1 MIRSLAIFSSAP
13 LVSGLFV
20 RLALPDIAIH
30 SQARIIVLLSLL
42 FVLTRACVAQIG
54 RDTRATTVQFDG
66 QRVLNKVLAL
76 GLGWLAVLGFAA
88 LGTRLNI
95 LASTVFFEDFI
106 WCTPALP
113 VLLPAYVMLT
123 ERTNAV
129 AQDAHASFGAFV
141 RRRGPWIPAE
151 HKTLVLGWLVKA
163 FFLPLMYGALVVTVQ
178 EVLELGLLPRFDNWI
193 RWFVLVGLSIDLT
206 VATTGYLSTSKI
218 FGAEIRS
225 VDETWTGWASCLV
238 CYAPFL
244 YYLQIVT
251 AQRDTILW
259 NDWLQPEQPLYWIW
273 ATLLVCSWGIYW
285 LSSIAFGL
293 RFSNLTY
300 RGLIDRGPYRYLK
313 HPAYVSKNIY
323 WWLYTVPLVGV
334 HSAGDIAANLGGMS
348 AISLIYYLRAKT
360 EERHLMRYPEY
371 AEYAARIEQRS
382 IRAKLQQW
390 FARSRTAS

>member
-1 MIRSLAIFSSAP
+1 MLLRRMRTPRSA
-13 LVSGLFV
+13 
-20 RLALPDIAIH
+20 H
-30 SQARIIVLLSLL
+30 SCA
-42 FVLTRACVAQIG
+42 
-54 RDTRATTVQFDG
+54 D
-66 QRVLNKVLAL
+66 
-76 GLGWLAVLGFAA
+76 AA
-88 LGTRLNI
+88 HG
-95 LASTVFFEDFI
+95 S
-106 WCTPALP
+106 
-113 VLLPAYVMLT
+113 
-123 ERTNAV
+123 
-129 AQDAHASFGAFV
+129 
-141 RRRGPWIPAE
+141 AE

-163 FFLPLMYGALVVTVQ
+163 FFLPLMYGALVVTVH
-178 EVLELGLLPRFDNWI
+178 EVLEVGLLPRFDNWI
-193 RWFVLVGLSIDLT
+193 QWFVLVGLSIDLT
-206 VATTGYLSTSKI
+206 VAATGYLSTSKI

-251 AQRDTILW
+251 AHRDTILW

>member
-348 AISLIYYLRAKT
+348 AISLIYYFRAKK
-360 EERHLMRYPEY
+360 PKNG
-371 AEYAARIEQRS
+371 I
-382 IRAKLQQW
+382 
-390 FARSRTAS
+390 